1 MSGSS
6 PSAGTDRAR
15 MTAEQA
21 SVARSVDDVGVAG
34 EPTSG
39 AVDGRH
45 QSLRHASVAADPAA
59 AVEASARGV
68 QEGPAPLLD
77 EAQLEAT
84 MRRWKDIQ
92 VAFVDEPRRAVQD
105 ALPFLHEA
113 KRVTVIEICE
123 NGQKEAASHR
133 VDDVVHYLARHRI
146 KAEARVEMR
155 LLGSGADQIIGLAE
169 DEGADL
175 LVTGAYGHSRLNEWI
190 FGGMTHDLLTSSP
203 MCCLMSH

>member
-105 ALPFLHEA
+105 ADALVADLMQGLAQVFSAERRHLEA
-113 KRVTVIEICE
+113 QWSRGGQASTEDLRVSL
-123 NGQKEAASHR
+123 QRYRSFFQ
-133 VDDVVHYLARHRI
+133 
-146 KAEARVEMR
+146 R
-155 LLGSGADQIIGLAE
+155 LLS
-169 DEGADL
+169 
-175 LVTGAYGHSRLNEWI
+175 V
-190 FGGMTHDLLTSSP
+190 
-203 MCCLMSH
+203 